1 MLKMSE
7 GGSMMSV
14 LDNFQEWKDFLH
26 RRVNQAENL
35 GMDRDSITNVAYY
48 LGDYL
53 AKGIDPKNPQESV
66 LRDLWSVADEGE
78 QKVIAGLMVK
88 LVDGDGTQQNRV
100 Q

>member
-1 MLKMSE
+1 
-7 GGSMMSV
+7 MSV
-14 LDNFQEWKDFLH
+14 LDNFQEWKDFLQ

-35 GMDRDSITNVAYY
+35 GMDRDSINNVAYY

-53 AKGIDPKNPQESV
+53 AKGVDPKNPQERV
-66 LRDLWSVADEGE
+66 LQDLWSVADEGE
-78 QKVIAGLMVK
+78 QKVIASLMVK